1 MKKLPSTQLPAPPW
15 TTETGYLRM
24 MIKDLVTEVRLGLH
38 PWERHP
44 EKPQRI
50 VVNVELFAAP
60 PRAKFKNVSSV
71 VDYDFIRD
79 ALKKWPRRRHTVFI
93 ETLLD
98 ELVELCFK
106 DKRVKAARVS
116 IFKPDIYN
124 EAAGAGVEVYKVRS
138 AEAGAG
144 LAKRRKTAKRARRS

>member
-1 MKKLPSTQLPAPPW
+1 
-15 TTETGYLRM
+15 M
-24 MIKDLVTEVRLGLH
+24 MIRDLVTEVRLGLH
-38 PWERHP
+38 PWKRHP

-60 PRAKFKNVSSV
+60 PRAKFKDVSSV
-71 VDYDFIRD
+71 VDYDYIRD
-79 ALKKWPRRRHTVFI
+79 VLKKWPRRRHTVFI

-98 ELVELCFK
+98 ELVKLCFR

-124 EAAGAGVEVYKVRS
+124 EAAGAGVEVYKVRP
-138 AEAGAG
+138 AEVSPKRQRRDAS
-144 LAKRRKTAKRARRS
+144 AKRRPASKRAARS

>member
-1 MKKLPSTQLPAPPW
+1 MKKAPLAPPPVPFW
-15 TTETGYLRM
+15 SSETGYIRM
-24 MIKDLVTEVRLGLH
+24 IIKDLVTEVRLGLH

-44 EKPQRI
+44 EKPQRV

-60 PRAKFKNVSSV
+60 SRAKFKDVSSV
-71 VDYDFIRD
+71 VDYDHIRE
-79 ALKKWPRRRHTVFI
+79 ALKKWPRRKHTVFI

-98 ELVELCFK
+98 ELVTLCFK

-124 EAAGAGVEVYKVRS
+124 EAAGAGVEVYRVRS
-138 AEAGAG
+138 AEPGSAQGRTTS
-144 LAKRRKTAKRARRS
+144 KRSVRP

>member
-1 MKKLPSTQLPAPPW
+1 MKKTPRPAPAATPW
-15 TTETGYLRM
+15 STDQGYVRM
-24 MIKDLVTEVRLGLH
+24 MIRDLVTEVRLGLH

-60 PRAKFKNVSSV
+60 RNAKYKDVSAV
-71 VDYDFIRD
+71 VDYDYIRT
-79 ALKKWPRRRHTVFI
+79 ALKKWPRRKHTVFI

-98 ELVELCFK
+98 ELVKLCFK
-106 DKRVKAARVS
+106 DSRVMAARVS

-124 EAAGAGVEVYKVRS
+124 EAAGAGVEVYRVRS
-138 AEAGAG
+138 AEVGSAQERTT
-144 LAKRRKTAKRARRS
+144 KKRAVRG

>member
-1 MKKLPSTQLPAPPW
+1 MKKTPQAAPAVPLWSTDK
-15 TTETGYLRM
+15 GYVRM
-24 MIKDLVTEVRLGLH
+24 MIRDLVTEVRLGLH

-60 PRAKFKNVSSV
+60 RNARYKDVSAV
-71 VDYDFIRD
+71 VDYDYIRN
-79 ALKKWPRRRHTVFI
+79 ALKKWPRRKHTVFI

-98 ELVELCFK
+98 ELVKLCFR
-106 DKRVKAARVS
+106 DKRVMAARVS

-124 EAAGAGVEVYKVRS
+124 EAAGAGVEIYRVR
-138 AEAGAG
+138 G
-144 LAKRRKTAKRARRS
+144 

>member
-1 MKKLPSTQLPAPPW
+1 MKKAPLPAPAPW
-15 TTETGYLRM
+15 STDQGYVRM
-24 MIKDLVTEVRLGLH
+24 MIRDLVTEVRLGLH

-50 VVNVELFAAP
+50 VVNVELYAALQTG
-60 PRAKFKNVSSV
+60 KFQSVASV
-71 VDYDFIRD
+71 VDYDYIRE
-79 ALKKWPRRRHTVFI
+79 ALRKWPRRRHTVFI

-98 ELVELCFK
+98 ELVKLCFK

-124 EAAGAGVEVYKVRS
+124 EAAGAGVETYRVRP
-138 AEAGAG
+138 
-144 LAKRRKTAKRARRS
+144 